1 MRVLI
6 ARVLL
11 LASLLAAIPL
21 LQAERAPALE
31 RSLVAQPSVA
41 HLGDVG
47 SRGNRQRSERV
58 HKPFRHPG
66 GDEDLVRGKNQP
78 SSFGPSQRGEIARP
92 GPLVA
97 APGFDGIG
105 DTGFTPPDGA
115 IAVSNTFIVAAVNT
129 SVSVWRK
136 SYDLNGNLSAVSLAV
151 PATDLDPFFSAN
163 PGCLTPTNDSLFG
176 IISFGGISDPSA
188 DYDAVNDRYML
199 SMISFDQLTFDSSVC
214 VAVSA
219 TGDPTGN
226 WYVYA
231 FPISPSG
238 ALLDF
243 PRAVIGTD
251 AIYLTGNVFLNS
263 ASTFDHARVYAL
275 DKGTMYAG
283 AGTSYTYAVVGN
295 DPETGQPAD
304 SLTPARAVAG
314 SGMYLLSAAS
324 TNCTAP
330 LTCAGSTISLWKWSW
345 SGVPF
350 QSAFSLTHQGFVSVD
365 PYHQPPDAYQPGS
378 ANCGTLSAAGC
389 IATNDWRNLSA
400 YWFNNTVYG
409 THATGCTSSLTETCV
424 QWYQLGN
431 LDPLPGTAPTLLNQH
446 TIWSASQ
453 NRFFPSLAVDG
464 NGNLGLGYAYSS
476 PTDYAGIRYTVDGT
490 LGSEGV
496 LRAGLGFVD
505 GTRYGDFAATA
516 VDPHDNITFWHFEEY
531 AADTS
536 GFGFWGTWVGPFQVS
551 AAPPPNFSIQAG
563 SPSPSAVPP
572 GASDS
577 YLVTV
582 SPLNGF
588 TGTVVLSASG
598 PTGISAAFSPA
609 SLTFSS
615 GSPSATST
623 LTVTA
628 GATLRGGNYTLTLTA
643 TGGGITHTT
652 PVTLSVMDFSISVS
666 PSSKTVLRGG
676 SAQYTVTVNAT
687 NAYSSPV
694 AFTSVSG
701 LPGGVSYKPNP
712 LPSAV
717 SPGTSFS
724 LTLKTSSITRRNTYT
739 LTITAT
745 GPGGSTTLTRRTTF
759 QLRVQ

>member
-6 ARVLL
+6 ARVLIL
-11 LASLLAAIPL
+11 VSLLAPIPL

-31 RSLVAQPSVA
+31 RSSVAQPSVA
-41 HLGDVG
+41 RLGDVG
-47 SRGNRQRSERV
+47 SRGNRQRGGRA

-78 SSFGPSQRGEIARP
+78 SLSGPSERAETARP

-105 DTGFTPPDGA
+105 DTGFIPPDGA
-115 IAVSNTFIVAAVNT
+115 IAVSNTFLVAAVNT

-151 PATDLDPFFSAN
+151 PASDLDPFFSAN
-163 PGCLTPTNDSLFG
+163 PGCLTPTNDSFFG
-176 IISFGGISDPSA
+176 FSFGGLSDPSA

-199 SMISFDQLTFDSSVC
+199 SMISYDQLTFDSSVC

-231 FPISPSG
+231 VPISPSG

-243 PRAVIGTD
+243 PRAVIGPD
-251 AIYLTGNVFLNS
+251 AIYLAGNVFLNG
-263 ASTFDHARVYAL
+263 ASTFDRARVYAL

-283 AGTSYTYAVVGN
+283 VGTSYTYAVVGN
-295 DPETGQPAD
+295 DPETAQPAD
-304 SLTPARAVAG
+304 SLAPARAVAG

-324 TNCTAP
+324 TNCTAL

-350 QSAFSLTHQGFVSVD
+350 QSTFSLTHQGSVSVD

-378 ANCGTLSAAGC
+378 ANCSTPGAAGC

-431 LDPLPGTAPTLLNQH
+431 LDPLPGTVPTLLNQH
-446 TIWSASQ
+446 TIWSANQ

-476 PTDYAGIRYTVDGT
+476 PNDYAGIRYTVDGT
-490 LGSEGV
+490 FGGEGV
-496 LRAGLGFVD
+496 LRAGVGFVD
-505 GTRYGDFAATA
+505 GTRYGDFAGTA

-531 AADTS
+531 AADPS
-536 GFGFWGTWVGPFQVS
+536 GGGLWGTWVGPFQVS
-551 AAPPPNFSIQAG
+551 AAPPPTFSIQAG
-563 SPSPSAVPP
+563 SPSPTAVPP

-588 TGTVVLSASG
+588 TGTVVLSAVGPSG
-598 PTGISAAFSPA
+598 TNGSFSPA
-609 SLTFSS
+609 SLTFA
-615 GSPSATST
+615 GGAPPATST
-623 LTVTA
+623 LTVAA

-643 TGGGITHTT
+643 TGGGMTHTT
-652 PVTLSVMDFSISVS
+652 AVTLSVMDFSISVS

-676 SAQYTVTVNAT
+676 SAQYTVTVNPT
-687 NAYSSPV
+687 NGYSLPV
-694 AFTSVSG
+694 AFTAVSG
-701 LPGGVSYKPNP
+701 LPGGVSYSPNP

-717 SPGTSFS
+717 IPGTTFP
-724 LTLKTSSITRRNTYT
+724 LTVKTSSITRRNTYT

-759 QLRVQ
+759 QLRVR

>member
-6 ARVLL
+6 ARVLIL
-11 LASLLAAIPL
+11 VSLLAPIPL

-31 RSLVAQPSVA
+31 RSSVAQPSVA
-41 HLGDVG
+41 RLGDVG
-47 SRGNRQRSERV
+47 SRGNRQRGGRA

-78 SSFGPSQRGEIARP
+78 SLSGPSERAETARP

-105 DTGFTPPDGA
+105 DTGFIPPDGA
-115 IAVSNTFIVAAVNT
+115 IAVSNTFLVAAVNT

-163 PGCLTPTNDSLFG
+163 PGCLTPTNDSFFG
-176 IISFGGISDPSA
+176 FSFGGLSDPSA
-188 DYDAVNDRYML
+188 DYDAVNDRFML

-251 AIYLTGNVFLNS
+251 AIYLAGNVFLNG
-263 ASTFDHARVYAL
+263 ASTFDRARVYAL
-275 DKGTMYAG
+275 DKRTMYAG

-304 SLTPARAVAG
+304 SLAPARAVAG
-314 SGMYLLSAAS
+314 PGMYLLSAAS
-324 TNCTAP
+324 TNCTT
-330 LTCAGSTISLWKWSW
+330 LLSCAGTTINLWKWSW

-350 QSAFSLTHQGFVSVD
+350 QSTFSLTHQGSVSVD

-378 ANCGTLSAAGC
+378 ANCSTPGAAGC

-431 LDPLPGTAPTLLNQH
+431 LDPLPGTVPTLLNQH
-446 TIWSASQ
+446 TIWSANQ

-476 PTDYAGIRYTVDGT
+476 PTDNAGIRYTVDGT
-490 LGSEGV
+490 LGGEGL
-496 LRAGLGFVD
+496 LRAGVGFVD
-505 GTRYGDFAATA
+505 GTRYGDFAGTV

-531 AADTS
+531 AADPS
-536 GFGFWGTWVGPFQVS
+536 GGGLWGTWVGPFQVS
-551 AAPPPNFSIQAG
+551 AAPPPTFSIQAG
-563 SPSPSAVPP
+563 SPSPTAVPP

-588 TGTVVLSASG
+588 TGTVVLSAVGPSG
-598 PTGISAAFSPA
+598 TNGSFSPA
-609 SLTFSS
+609 SLTFA
-615 GSPSATST
+615 GGAPPATST
-623 LTVTA
+623 LTVAA

-643 TGGGITHTT
+643 TGGGMTHTT
-652 PVTLSVMDFSISVS
+652 AVTLSVMDFSISVS

-676 SAQYTVTVNAT
+676 SAQYTVTVNPT
-687 NAYSSPV
+687 NGYSLPV
-694 AFTSVSG
+694 AFTAVSG
-701 LPGGVSYKPNP
+701 LPGGVSYSPNP

-717 SPGTSFS
+717 IPGTTFP
-724 LTLKTSSITRRNTYT
+724 LTVKTSSITRRNTYT

-759 QLRVQ
+759 QLRVR